1 MKRKKRWTQEDVK
14 AGLKTLAMNR
24 RNRKEVSVEEDEE
37 TCGAT
42 LEDVTAGLRAL
53 RAARNRKALL
63 VEAPKP
69 EDPEDPEDFKFK
81 KGDVV
86 RLKSGGPK
94 MVIET
99 RFHYDHVH
107 PFVGYYCCYI
117 HEGRVEK
124 NEFAQE
130 ALETI
135 P

>member
-1 MKRKKRWTQEDVK
+1 MEEEDMKRKKRWTQEDVK

-37 TCGAT
+37 TCGTT

-53 RAARNRKALL
+53 RARNRKARL
-63 VEAPKP
+63 VEAPK
-69 EDPEDPEDFKFK
+69 PEDFKFK

-99 RFHYDHVH
+99 CLHYDHAH
-107 PFVGYYCCYI
+107 PCVGYYCCYI

-124 NEFAQE
+124 NEFAEE

>member
-1 MKRKKRWTQEDVK
+1 MKRKERYGTLEDVK
-14 AGLKTLAMNR
+14 AGLKALA

-37 TCGAT
+37 TYYFGPGGAGHGT
-42 LEDVTAGLRAL
+42 LEDVKAGLKAL
-53 RAARNRKALL
+53 RARNRKGSGRKAH
-63 VEAPKP
+63 K
-69 EDPEDPEDFKFK
+69 PEDFKFK

-99 RFHYDHVH
+99 CLHYDHAH
-107 PFVGYYCCYI
+107 PCVGYYCCYI

-124 NEFAQE
+124 NEFAEE

>member
-1 MKRKKRWTQEDVK
+1 MKRKERYGTLEDVK
-14 AGLKTLAMNR
+14 AGLKALA

-37 TCGAT
+37 TYGT
-42 LEDVTAGLRAL
+42 LEDVKAGLKAL
-53 RAARNRKALL
+53 RARNRKALL